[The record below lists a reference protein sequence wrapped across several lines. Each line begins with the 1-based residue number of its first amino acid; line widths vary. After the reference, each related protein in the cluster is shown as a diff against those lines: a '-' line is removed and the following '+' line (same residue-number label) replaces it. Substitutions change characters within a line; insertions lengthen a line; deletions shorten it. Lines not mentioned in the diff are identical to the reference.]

1 MSGRGEGME
10 RQGGKRQRTGSP
22 EAEVP
27 SHIRE
32 LQELSAGIWGD
43 PRQAQR
49 QERRRAETHSGSAH
63 IDQLRDLAH
72 TICTLTPAQAL
83 CAEMQPAMDM
93 LARSLRDLGHSK
105 YELTRSKYMAMR
117 GAP

>member
-10 RQGGKRQRTGSP
+10 RQGGKRQRTDRP
-22 EAEVP
+22 EPAVS
-27 SHIRE
+27 SHIRG
-32 LQELSAGIWGD
+32 LQQLSAGICGRD

-49 QERRRAETHSGSAH
+49 QERRPAETPSAR
-63 IDQLRDLAH
+63 IDHLQGLAH